1 MTMHGGGHAV
11 ILGAGIAGL
20 CAARVAAERYDRVT
34 VIDRDQ
40 LSETAEPRRGV
51 PQGEHAHDLLAGGQR
66 AVEELFPGIMDELAA
81 AGAPRGDLSRN
92 VRWIFGGQPFRKGD
106 SGLPVVASSR
116 PFREFHIR
124 ERVRALPQVDLWT
137 GTDILRLTTNS
148 DRRAVTGVVVL
159 RDGAERELAAD
170 LVIDAT
176 GRGSRTPA
184 WLAELG
190 YPRVAEE
197 KHRIDVGY
205 VTFYCRTPGD
215 VFGEDIVINTVAGP
229 DNPRGGS
236 CQRVDGDRIVATAY
250 GVLGAT
256 PPEDFEGFRAFCK
269 TFAAPD
275 IYQVLEVS
283 EPISAPMR
291 YRYPA
296 NLRRHYQR
304 MPDFPGGLLVLGDA
318 VCSFNPV
325 YGHGMSVSALAAL
338 VLRRHL
344 SGAGQPD
351 AAAYFAD
358 LAAEV
363 VDGVWDMAITSD
375 LSLPG
380 VPGERPAELMQII
393 EHVGRLQDAAHENA
407 EIAIACLRV
416 FGLVDPLPALLDP
429 ALLAQLE
436 PSAR

>member
-1 MTMHGGGHAV
+1 MNSAHAV
-11 ILGAGIAGL
+11 VLGAGIGGL
-20 CAARVAAERYDRVT
+20 CAARVAAEHYDRVT
-34 VIDRDQ
+34 VVDRDM

-51 PQGEHAHDLLAGGQR
+51 PQGEHAHDLLAGGQQ
-66 AVEELFPGIMDELAA
+66 AVEELFPGIMDELVA

-92 VRWIFGGQPFRKGD
+92 VRWIFGGRPFAKGD

-116 PFREFHIR
+116 PFREFRIR
-124 ERVRALPQVDLWT
+124 ERVRALPQVELWT
-137 GTDILRLTTNS
+137 GTNILRLTTGA
-148 DRRAVTGVVVL
+148 DQREVTGVRVL
-159 RDGAERELAAD
+159 RDGVEQELAAD
-170 LVIDAT
+170 VVLDTT

-205 VTFYCRTPGD
+205 VTFYCRTPEDALGD
-215 VFGEDIVINTVAGP
+215 DIVINTVAGP
-229 DNPRGGS
+229 DNPTGGS
-236 CQRVDGDRIVATAY
+236 LQRVDGGRVIATAY
-250 GVLGAT
+250 GVLGGA
-256 PPEDFEGFRAFCK
+256 PPTDFDGFREFCK
-269 TFAAPD
+269 KFAAPD
-275 IYQVLEVS
+275 MYEVLEVS
-283 EPISAPMR
+283 EPISGPMR

-304 MPDFPGGLLVLGDA
+304 MTDFPAGLLVLGDA

-325 YGHGMSVSALAAL
+325 YGHGMSVAAMGAR

-344 SGAGQPD
+344 GAGRPD
-351 AAAYFAD
+351 AAAFFAE

-363 VDGVWDMAITSD
+363 VDGVWEMAITSD

-393 EHVGRLQDAAHENA
+393 EHVGHLQDAAHENA
-407 EIAIACLRV
+407 EVAIACLRV
-416 FGLVDPLPALLDP
+416 FGLVDPLPALMDP
-429 ALLAQLE
+429 ALLAHLQ
-436 PSAR
+436 PT